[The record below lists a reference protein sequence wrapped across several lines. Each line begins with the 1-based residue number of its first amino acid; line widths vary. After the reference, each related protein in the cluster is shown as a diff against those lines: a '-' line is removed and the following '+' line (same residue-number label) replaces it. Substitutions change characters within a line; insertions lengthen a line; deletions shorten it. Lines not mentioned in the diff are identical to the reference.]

1 MSLVRKE
8 IKISVLIPPPPESKN
23 KSYEW
28 FKSWK
33 EHIVEVNVCQNGYFE
48 VPITSLPPYL
58 HHLVIKPKETL
69 RELRKHID
77 ERIQEWSKRYALGSV
92 EDVIAV
98 INTYHEV
105 RLLKVT
111 SSSGHESFTY
121 KVTSSSG
128 NGSFTYKDTSHA
140 FNYYNVKDSVVIIPV
155 GGMKERQYKKLKEQ
169 YLKDAEDLIDRYSI
183 ELQKLK

>member
-77 ERIQEWSKRYALGSV
+77 ERIQEWSKGYDLGSV

-98 INTYHEV
+98 INNYHEV

-121 KVTSSSG
+121 K
-128 NGSFTYKDTSHA
+128 DTPHTFS
-140 FNYYNVKDSVVIIPV
+140 YYDIRDSIVVFPA
-155 GGMKERQYKKLKEQ
+155 GGREEKHYKKLKEQ
-169 YLKDAEDLIDRYSI
+169 YRKDAKALTDSYHI